1 METKSCSAR
10 SLGCIAN
17 GFGQCDSVQN
27 ILKEILAQSKQKQN
41 KTKQKSHDACLEKIK
56 TEYVYIYYIHVPYI
70 KKPM

>member
-41 KTKQKSHDACLEKIK
+41 KTK
-56 TEYVYIYYIHVPYI
+56 
-70 KKPM
+70 KPRCMFGKN